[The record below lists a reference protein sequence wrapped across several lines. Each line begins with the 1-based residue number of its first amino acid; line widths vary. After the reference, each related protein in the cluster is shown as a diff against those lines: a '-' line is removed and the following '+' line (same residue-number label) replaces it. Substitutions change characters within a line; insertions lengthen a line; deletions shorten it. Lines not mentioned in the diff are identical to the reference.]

1 MLYPNNSAG
10 AITAME
16 DMRLGHYGED
26 YMEPEPEYCPICGEV
41 AEYAYIYYDGDGD
54 IGCEHCVRKRAAAED
69 ELCPVCGSVTDFIY
83 TDAYGD
89 GVGCDFCM
97 TKRRTDEWM

>member
-1 MLYPNNSAG
+1 MIYPNSSSG

-16 DMRLGHYGED
+16 TARLGHYGED
-26 YMEPEPEYCPICGEV
+26 YPEPEPECCPICGEV
-41 AEYAYIYYDGDGD
+41 AEYMYIYYDGDGD

-69 ELCPVCGSVTDFIY
+69 ELCPVCGSEMDFIY
-83 TDAYGD
+83 TDEYGD

-97 TKRRTDEWM
+97 TRRSTYDN